1 MTLEKAKNAIA
12 VSDQYSPDYP
22 EDEFDPAGKLE
33 VEEVLDMEECED
45 KSLKSEDLDIIF
57 PVDQLQ
63 PNQNPHRMASLAPL
77 EVQIYMPVGK
87 ATAGHSELL
96 QYPQEMRQFIEL
108 ILLSGYH
115 CVLERKHYW
124 PTQPDMGTQ
133 VAISSMSQKWYL
145 EIKKVPNA
153 ILIQHGMFH
162 EELSIDEL
170 IVLYFGRHGTK
181 MLMKGKMIQFGYKVL
196 MLCGR
201 DGYSYHMIID
211 PGKEFQASKVSLST
225 RVVTDMIAVIQE
237 NSRTIRQTL
246 SLLQGKVESRCIN
259 AEHIRGKK
267 WYWPLFVRAVNV
279 AAVAACQI
287 RCFSEERSHSPL
299 VFRRQGLVGF
309 QQSERISSP
318 RAASGLMSQ
327 LPDIQFDGVSHIR
340 GAGPQARC
348 KECKRNT
355 RNMCTK
361 CSVRVHAVRGKQCFG
376 IYHRQK

>member
-1 MTLEKAKNAIA
+1 
-12 VSDQYSPDYP
+12 
-22 EDEFDPAGKLE
+22 LE

-96 QYPQEMRQFIEL
+96 QYPQEMRRFIEL
-108 ILLSGYH
+108 ILLSSYH
-115 CVLERKHYW
+115 CVLETKHYW

-133 VAISSMSQKWYL
+133 VAISSMSQKWYF

-162 EELSIDEL
+162 EEFSVDEL
-170 IVLYFGRHGTK
+170 IVLYFGRHGAK
-181 MLMKGKMIQFGYKVL
+181 MFMKGKMIQFGYKVL
-196 MLCGR
+196 MLCVR
-201 DGYSYHMIID
+201 DGYSCHMIID
-211 PGKEFQASKVSLST
+211 QV
-225 RVVTDMIAVIQE
+225 
-237 NSRTIRQTL
+237 
-246 SLLQGKVESRCIN
+246 
-259 AEHIRGKK
+259 RGKK
-267 WYWPLFVRAVNV
+267 WYWPLFVRAVNI

-299 VFRRQGLVGF
+299 R
-309 QQSERISSP
+309 SERISSP

-340 GAGPQARC
+340 GTGPQARC

-361 CSVRVHAVRGKQCFG
+361 CNVRVHAMRGKQCFG